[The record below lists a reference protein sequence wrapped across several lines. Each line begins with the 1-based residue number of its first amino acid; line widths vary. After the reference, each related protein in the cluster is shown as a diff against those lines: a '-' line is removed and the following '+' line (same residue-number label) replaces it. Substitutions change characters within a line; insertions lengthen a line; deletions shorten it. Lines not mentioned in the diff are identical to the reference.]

1 MKNLILTAVIAFAFI
16 AGVNAQGRFSAKDR
30 IKEMKDSLALTDSQ
44 VAIID
49 SIYTS
54 IGEKIKDITATGQD
68 RRDAMRQIMT
78 DTNAQI
84 ESILT
89 PDQKDK
95 FEKMMAERR
104 SRMGNRPPDGD
115 RPPDNGGTPPGN
127 VN

>member
-1 MKNLILTAVIAFAFI
+1 MKNLILAAVIAFTFI

-30 IKEMKDSLALTDSQ
+30 IKEMKDSLALTDNQ
-44 VAIID
+44 VATID
-49 SIYTS
+49 SIYTGMS
-54 IGEKIKDITATGQD
+54 EKIKNIDATGQD

-104 SRMGNRPPDGD
+104 SRMGNMPPGGGAPPDDGGAPPPDG
-115 RPPDNGGTPPGN
+115 N
-127 VN
+127 